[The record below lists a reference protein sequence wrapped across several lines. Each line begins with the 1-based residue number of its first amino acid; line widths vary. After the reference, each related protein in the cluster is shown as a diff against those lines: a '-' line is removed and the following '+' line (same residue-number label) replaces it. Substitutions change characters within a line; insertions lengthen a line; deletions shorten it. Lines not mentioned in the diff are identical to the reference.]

1 MNASV
6 KATMTTVRTIRYAIL
21 PERRF
26 SCALDISV
34 LVEPVVGRR
43 PGAPAAPE
51 ALGLAVLSTAIS
63 SLPQARRSRVIHK
76 NPPEKTASTS
86 MRITPRAD
94 ALL

>member
-6 KATMTTVRTIRYAIL
+6 KATMTAVRTIRYAIL

-26 SCALDISV
+26 SWALDISV

-43 PGAPAAPE
+43 RGAPAALE
-51 ALGLAVLSTAIS
+51 ALGLAALSTAIS
-63 SLPQARRSRVIHK
+63 SLPQARRSRVTHK
-76 NPPEKTASTS
+76 KPPENSASTS